1 MKPEDKVKLFYMA
14 NLYYMAGG
22 NLPKKKY
29 ANGSMVM
36 PNQMQPQMPMMQGP
50 QADLSTTKQLT
61 SIGLNPAIMGAT
73 GGLSAAIAPIAGLA
87 IDAWKFNRAMDNSYD
102 VNAMMGEAV
111 KKQQRQASPYNTE
124 TGYMQGN
131 FANGG
136 SLPEDPPS
144 GGGWYREK
152 KGAKV
157 FQEGTKDA
165 PPSGEGWIWMD
176 SNPDAPPSEDPSIPA
191 EKPFYDYAKNYSS
204 QTFSD
209 DTPQWNISGTKD
221 PDALRVDTL
230 YQQPGTGVTTKQ
242 QASDITNSLLVMGNT
257 TPDFNPYVSANY
269 DYALQQYQNTASGSG
284 TGKAIE
290 SNNAGSIPDEVG
302 SSVGSD
308 FLPMNIDG
316 NYKKPLYATNP
327 QAFFDQQNGNFANG
341 GKVPIWKML
350 GDDPSQFQMDENNN
364 QQGGGE
370 SEAYKEGGLS
380 RSKDYGSEKKP
391 YPMVKRKDFAGGN
404 RSYPIPTKADAVDA
418 LRLAGLHGRSDV
430 KAKVY
435 AKYPELKHADGGGIG
450 YSIERDAIL
459 NNSSAPFYHGGENNT
474 YGIIPGNGNPKADD
488 KNMTAED
495 GAFIVPADRVP
506 IAKMMLSQMGLNPN
520 KKLNSMHPGAKEGGS
535 PIKISSKEMYL
546 SPDVK
551 ESMKL
556 DMGMTDHDLEKTLS
570 PNSPYNQYYTDDY
583 LHHAGPSEWRNQGT
597 NQYVNQDHNVME
609 RQRLSPTLYAMARF
623 ADGGG
628 IADWWYNNMRSQQY
642 RDENYSPSEMKAMRK
657 EEEAQLN
664 DPDYSSE
671 REINMRNNQQ
681 PTAET
686 PETST
691 TTGLPEDFKKM
702 NRNLLIANTVGA
714 GGQALYNMM
723 QKYTPMPRPQMYRP
737 EKYTANFGALDEF
750 MNRQIQKVGATS
762 RYNARNVNQ
771 IPATNAAIQANQL
784 ENQIDR
790 AAKMQQMKNELN
802 YRNTELANQ
811 ANLLNL
817 QNIQN
822 VNLQDA
828 ENRFKFRAMKGQALS
843 GNIESGLKGYRNYV
857 NADFGMK
864 ALEQGYKAGQINEQL
879 YRKALNTPDQLTP
892 EEVKRINAITGGN
905 FDPSKLVTPIQENE
919 VIPGTI

>member
-1 MKPEDKVKLFYMA
+1 MKQEDKVKLFYMA

-36 PNQMQPQMPMMQGP
+36 PNQMQPQMPVMQGP
-50 QADLSTTKQLT
+50 QADFSSTKQLT
-61 SIGLNPAIMGAT
+61 SIGTNPAIMGAT

-87 IDAWKFNRAMDNSYD
+87 IDAWKFNRAIDDSYD

-136 SLPEDPPS
+136 
-144 GGGWYREK
+144 
-152 KGAKV
+152 
-157 FQEGTKDA
+157 
-165 PPSGEGWIWMD
+165 
-176 SNPDAPPSEDPSIPA
+176 
-191 EKPFYDYAKNYSS
+191 
-204 QTFSD
+204 
-209 DTPQWNISGTKD
+209 
-221 PDALRVDTL
+221 
-230 YQQPGTGVTTKQ
+230 
-242 QASDITNSLLVMGNT
+242 
-257 TPDFNPYVSANY
+257 
-269 DYALQQYQNTASGSG
+269 
-284 TGKAIE
+284 
-290 SNNAGSIPDEVG
+290 
-302 SSVGSD
+302 
-308 FLPMNIDG
+308 
-316 NYKKPLYATNP
+316 
-327 QAFFDQQNGNFANG
+327 
-341 GKVPIWKML
+341 KVPIWKML
-350 GDDPSQFQMDENNN
+350 GNDPEQFQMDENNN

-391 YPMVKRKDFAGGN
+391 YPMVKGKDFAGGN

-459 NNSSAPFYHGGENNT
+459 NNSSAPYAMGGYAEGGDMEDE
-474 YGIIPGNGNPKADD
+474 YGIIPGNGNPTADD
-488 KNMTAED
+488 KNLLAED
-495 GAFIVPADRVP
+495 GAFIVPANRVP
-506 IAKMMLSQMGLNPN
+506 LAQQMLMESGYDPYQELETMAPA
-520 KKLNSMHPGAKEGGS
+520 AKEGGT
-535 PIKISSKEMYL
+535 PIRISSKEMYL

-551 ESMKL
+551 QDLQL
-556 DMGMTDHDLEKTLS
+556 DMGMTEYDWEKTLS
-570 PNSPYNQYYTDDY
+570 PNSPHNRYYKGDY
-583 LHHAGPSEWRNQGT
+583 MSENRPSEWNSEGT
-597 NQYVNQDHNVME
+597 NEYVNEEHDVMNK
-609 RQRLSPTLYAMARF
+609 QKLSPTLFAMGRFESGGYTVKRSNDREGKTHVVIGPDGTKKYFGDSKLGQHPNDPERKKAFYARHRENLQNNPYFKAYAEKTWAEGGPTDDEYAKGGKMIKRADGSYSRRGLWDNIRANKGSGKEPTKEMLEQEKKIKDEYAMGGMMYAGGGKLPDEILLPRLKSHMSSEE
-623 ADGGG
+623 ANNYINEYVDGGG
-628 IADWWYNNMRSQQY
+628 IGDWWYNNMRSQKY
-642 RDENYSPSEMKAMRK
+642 RDENFSPSEMKAMRK
-657 EEEAQLN
+657 EEYNQLY
-664 DPDYSSE
+664 DPEYSSD
-671 REINMRNNQQ
+671 REIAMRKPQKRISK
-681 PTAET
+681 
-686 PETST
+686 TSEIGAPQ
-691 TTGLPEDFKKM
+691 TGLPEDFERM
-702 NRNLLIANTVGA
+702 NKNLLIANTIGA
-714 GGQALYNMM
+714 AGQGLYNMM

-737 EKYTANFGALDEF
+737 ERYTADFGALDEF

-790 AAKMQQMKNELN
+790 AAKMQQMQNELN

-843 GNIESGLKGYRNYV
+843 QNIESGLKGFRNYV
-857 NADFGMK
+857 NADFGMS

-892 EEVKRINAITGGN
+892 EEVQRINAITGGT
-905 FDPSKLVTPIQENE
+905 FDPSKLTVTDNSPINDGGLNPPP
-919 VIPGTI
+919 ITNK

>member
-61 SIGLNPAIMGAT
+61 SIGLNPSIMGAT
-73 GGLSAAIAPIAGLA
+73 GGLSAAIAPVAGLA

-136 SLPEDPPS
+136 
-144 GGGWYREK
+144 
-152 KGAKV
+152 
-157 FQEGTKDA
+157 
-165 PPSGEGWIWMD
+165 
-176 SNPDAPPSEDPSIPA
+176 
-191 EKPFYDYAKNYSS
+191 
-204 QTFSD
+204 
-209 DTPQWNISGTKD
+209 
-221 PDALRVDTL
+221 
-230 YQQPGTGVTTKQ
+230 
-242 QASDITNSLLVMGNT
+242 
-257 TPDFNPYVSANY
+257 
-269 DYALQQYQNTASGSG
+269 
-284 TGKAIE
+284 
-290 SNNAGSIPDEVG
+290 
-302 SSVGSD
+302 
-308 FLPMNIDG
+308 
-316 NYKKPLYATNP
+316 
-327 QAFFDQQNGNFANG
+327 
-341 GKVPIWKML
+341 KVPIWKML
-350 GDDPSQFQMDENNN
+350 GDDPFQFQMDENNN

-391 YPMVKRKDFAGGN
+391 YPMVKGKDFAGGD

-435 AKYPELKHADGGGIG
+435 AKYPDLKKGHADGGPTAWNPNLA
-450 YSIERDAIL
+450 YSDSDFQNWYKNNTLEGKSAIPYSDKLDYDYYSYFKNTDKNQLSNPDNHFPDTYKRPNHNTFSNESIYSTPENKGGSWNGENYVPSIPDAITL
-459 NNSSAPFYHGGENNT
+459 RRAFNNGGPANDD
-474 YGIIPGNGNPKADD
+474 YGTIPGNGNPTADD
-488 KNMTAED
+488 KNLLAED
-495 GAFIVPADRVP
+495 GAFIVPANRVP
-506 IAKMMLSQMGLNPN
+506 LAQQMLMESGYDPYQELETMT
-520 KKLNSMHPGAKEGGS
+520 PGAKQGGT
-535 PIKISSKEMYL
+535 PIRISSKEMYL

-551 ESMKL
+551 QDLQL
-556 DMGMTDHDLEKTLS
+556 DMGMTEHDWEKTLS
-570 PNSPYNQYYTDDY
+570 PNSPHNRYYKGDY
-583 LHHAGPSEWRNQGT
+583 MSENKTSEWDSQGT
-597 NQYVNQDHNVME
+597 NQYVNEQHNVMSK
-609 RQRLSPTLYAMARF
+609 QKLSPTLFAMARF

-628 IADWWYNNMRSQQY
+628 LGDWWYNNMRSQQY

-737 EKYTANFGALDEF
+737 EKYTADFGALDEF

-790 AAKMQQMKNELN
+790 AAKMQQMQNELN
-802 YRNTELANQ
+802 YRNTELGNQ

-879 YRKALNTPDQLTP
+879 YRKALNTPNQLTP
-892 EEVKRINAITGGN
+892 EEVKTINAITGGN
-905 FDPSKLVTPIQENE
+905 FDPSKLVTPIQENG

>member
-36 PNQMQPQMPMMQGP
+36 PNQMQPQMPVMENP
-50 QADLSTTKQLT
+50 KADFSTTKQLT
-61 SIGLNPAIMGAT
+61 SIGTNPAIMGAT
-73 GGLSAAIAPIAGLA
+73 GGLSAAIAPVAGLA

-136 SLPEDPPS
+136 
-144 GGGWYREK
+144 
-152 KGAKV
+152 
-157 FQEGTKDA
+157 
-165 PPSGEGWIWMD
+165 
-176 SNPDAPPSEDPSIPA
+176 
-191 EKPFYDYAKNYSS
+191 
-204 QTFSD
+204 
-209 DTPQWNISGTKD
+209 
-221 PDALRVDTL
+221 
-230 YQQPGTGVTTKQ
+230 
-242 QASDITNSLLVMGNT
+242 
-257 TPDFNPYVSANY
+257 
-269 DYALQQYQNTASGSG
+269 
-284 TGKAIE
+284 
-290 SNNAGSIPDEVG
+290 
-302 SSVGSD
+302 
-308 FLPMNIDG
+308 
-316 NYKKPLYATNP
+316 
-327 QAFFDQQNGNFANG
+327 
-341 GKVPIWKML
+341 KVPIWKML
-350 GDDPSQFQMDENNN
+350 GDDPQQFQMDENNN

-391 YPMVKRKDFAGGN
+391 YPMVKKKDFAGGD

-459 NNSSAPFYHGGENNT
+459 NNSSAPYENGGVMNNDEYSDE
-474 YGIIPGNGNPKADD
+474 YGIIPGNGSPTADD
-488 KNMTAED
+488 KNLLAED
-495 GAFIVPADRVP
+495 GAFIVPANRVP
-506 IAKMMLSQMGLNPN
+506 LAQQMLMESGYDPYQEMET
-520 KKLNSMHPGAKEGGS
+520 MVPGAKEGGT
-535 PIKISSKEMYL
+535 PIRISSKEMYL

-551 ESMKL
+551 EDLQL
-556 DMGMTDHDLEKTLS
+556 DMGMTEYDWEKTLS
-570 PNSPYNQYYTDDY
+570 PNSPHNRYYKGDY
-583 LHHAGPSEWRNQGT
+583 LSENKPSEWNSEGT
-597 NQYVNQDHNVME
+597 NEYVNEDHNVMNK
-609 RQRLSPTLYAMARF
+609 QKLSPTLFAMGRFESGGYTVKRSSEREGKTHVVIGPDGTKKYFGDSNLGQHPNDPERKKAFYARHSENLKNNPYFRAYAEKTWADGGPTNEEYAKGGNMIKRADGSYSRRGLWDNIR
-623 ADGGG
+623 ANKGSGKEPTKEMLEQERKIKAEKGYVDGGG
-628 IADWWYNNMRSQQY
+628 IGDWWYNNMRSQQY
-642 RDENYSPSEMKAMRK
+642 RDENFSPSEMKAMRK
-657 EEEAQLN
+657 EEEDQLY
-664 DPDYSSE
+664 DPLYSSD
-671 REINMRNNQQ
+671 REIAMRK
-681 PTAET
+681 PRKSISET
-686 PETST
+686 PQST
-691 TTGLPEDFKKM
+691 TTTELPEDFEKM
-702 NRNLLIANTVGA
+702 NKNLLLANTIGA

-737 EKYTANFGALDEF
+737 EKYTADFGALDEF
-750 MNRQIQKVGATS
+750 MNRQVQKVGATS

-790 AAKMQQMKNELN
+790 AAKMQQMQNELN

-864 ALEQGYKAGQINEQL
+864 SLEQGYKAGQINEQL
-879 YRKALNTPDQLTP
+879 YQKALTSPDQLTP
-892 EEVKRINAITGGN
+892 EEIQKINSITGGN
-905 FDPSKLVTPIQENE
+905 FDPSKLTMANNNTDGGLNPPFTTN
-919 VIPGTI
+919 